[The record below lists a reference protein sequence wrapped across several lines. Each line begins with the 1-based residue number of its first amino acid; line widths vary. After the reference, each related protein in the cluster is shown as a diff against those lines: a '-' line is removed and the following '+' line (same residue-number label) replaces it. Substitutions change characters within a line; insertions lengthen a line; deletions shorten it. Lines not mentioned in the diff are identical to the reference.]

1 MRLFERVSYMPNGIL
16 PERKTK
22 HSAGY
27 DLAVVEGGVIPP
39 HATKLFNTGI
49 KACMEDDEVL
59 LIFVRSSIGIKRGI
73 TLSNGTAV
81 IDADFF
87 NNEDNEGHIMLA
99 LHNNTDEPITINDG
113 EHVAQGVFVNYLCTG
128 DNVLQER
135 KGGIGST
142 NG

>member
-1 MRLFERVSYMPNGIL
+1 MRLFARVSYMPNGVL

-39 HATKLFNTGI
+39 HSTKIFNTGI

-73 TLSNGTAV
+73 TLANGTGV
-81 IDADFF
+81 IDSDYY

-99 LHNNTDEPITINDG
+99 LYNNTDEDVTIDDG
-113 EHVAQGVFVNYLCTG
+113 EYVAQGVFVNYLCIGET
-128 DNVLQER
+128 VVKER

>member
-1 MRLFERVSYMPNGIL
+1 MRLFARVSYMPNGVL

-27 DLAVVEGGVIPP
+27 DLAVVEGGVISP
-39 HATKLFNTGI
+39 HSTKIFNTGI

-73 TLSNGTAV
+73 TLANGTGV
-81 IDADFF
+81 IDSDYY
-87 NNEDNEGHIMLA
+87 NNKDNEGHIMLA
-99 LHNNTDEPITINDG
+99 LYNNTDEDVTIDDG
-113 EHVAQGVFVNYLCTG
+113 EYVAQGVFVNYLCTG
-128 DNVLQER
+128 DTVVKER

>member
-1 MRLFERVSYMPNGIL
+1 MRLFERVSYIPNGIL

-27 DLAVVEGGVIPP
+27 DLAVVEGGIIPP
-39 HATKLFNTGI
+39 HTTKIFNTGI
-49 KACMEDDEVL
+49 KVRMEDDEVL

-81 IDADFF
+81 IDSDFY

-99 LHNNTDEPITINDG
+99 LHNNTDEPITIDGG
-113 EHVAQGVFVNYLCTG
+113 EHVAQGVFVKYLCTG
-128 DNVLQER
+128 DNVVQER

>member
-1 MRLFERVSYMPNGIL
+1 MRLFERISYIPDGIL

-22 HSAGY
+22 QSAGY

-39 HATKLFNTGI
+39 HSTKIFNTGI
-49 KACMEDDEVL
+49 KVCMEDDEVL
-59 LIFVRSSIGIKRGI
+59 LIFVRSSTGIKRGI
-73 TLSNGTAV
+73 TLANGTAV
-81 IDADFF
+81 IDADYY

-99 LHNNTDEPITINDG
+99 LHNNTDEAITFVKG
-113 EHVAQGVFVNYLCTG
+113 EHVAHGVFVNYLSTG
-128 DNVLQER
+128 ETVLRER

>member
-1 MRLFERVSYMPNGIL
+1 MRLFTRVSYMPNGVL

-39 HATKLFNTGI
+39 HSTKIFNTGI
-49 KACMEDDEVL
+49 KACMEGDEVL

-73 TLSNGTAV
+73 TLANGTGV
-81 IDADFF
+81 IDSDYY

-99 LHNNTDEPITINDG
+99 LYNNTDEDVTIDDG
-113 EHVAQGVFVNYLCTG
+113 EYVAQGVFVNYLCTG
-128 DNVLQER
+128 DTVVKER

>member
-1 MRLFERVSYMPNGIL
+1 MRLFERVSYMPYGIL

-22 HSAGY
+22 HSSGY
-27 DLAVVEGGVIPP
+27 DLAVYGGGVIPP
-39 HATKLFNTGI
+39 HTTKIFDTGI

-59 LIFVRSSIGIKRGI
+59 LIFVRSSTGIKRGI
-73 TLSNGTAV
+73 TLANGTGV
-81 IDADFF
+81 IDSDYY

-99 LHNNTDEPITINDG
+99 LHNNTDEPITINGG
-113 EHVAQGVFVNYLCTG
+113 EHVAQGVFVKYLCTV
-128 DNVLQER
+128 DNVSQER

>member
-1 MRLFERVSYMPNGIL
+1 MRLFERVSYMPYGIL

-39 HATKLFNTGI
+39 HATKIFNTGI
-49 KACMEDDEVL
+49 KVHMEDDEVL

-73 TLSNGTAV
+73 TLANGTGV
-81 IDADFF
+81 IDSDYY

-99 LHNNTDEPITINDG
+99 LHNNTDEPITINGG

-128 DNVLQER
+128 DNVEKER

>member
-1 MRLFERVSYMPNGIL
+1 MRLFERVSYIPNGIL

-27 DLAVVEGGVIPP
+27 DLAVAEGGVIPP
-39 HATKLFNTGI
+39 HATKIFNTGI
-49 KACMEDDEVL
+49 KVRMEDDEVL

-87 NNEDNEGHIMLA
+87 NNEDNEGHIILA
-99 LHNNTDEPITINDG
+99 LHNNTDESIIINDR
-113 EHVAQGVFVNYLCTG
+113 EHVAQGVFINYLCT
-128 DNVLQER
+128 DDTVVKER

>member
-39 HATKLFNTGI
+39 HATTIFDTGI

-59 LIFVRSSIGIKRGI
+59 LIFVRSSTGIKRGI
-73 TLSNGTAV
+73 TLANGTGV
-81 IDADFF
+81 IDSDYY

-99 LHNNTDEPITINDG
+99 LHNNTDEAIIINDG

-128 DNVLQER
+128 DTVEKER